1 MVNRTELVHLLVQ
14 NKETVLRKKKKHL
27 MWLPFYPC
35 DAAAL
40 KHIIVWN
47 CLCVWPELK
56 SILLTSDPE
65 PCSQKTVEA
74 KWEERQSSG

>member
-1 MVNRTELVHLLVQ
+1 MVKILKDI
-14 NKETVLRKKKKHL
+14 NKHFNVVL
-27 MWLPFYPC
+27 FYHS
-35 DAAAL
+35 DATAL

-56 SILLTSDPE
+56 SLLLTPDPE
-65 PCSQKTVEA
+65 PRSRKTAEA

>member
-1 MVNRTELVHLLVQ
+1 M
-14 NKETVLRKKKKHL
+14 LRFEKKKKKKKNCFNVVSFH
-27 MWLPFYPC
+27 PS
-35 DAAAL
+35 DATAL

-56 SILLTSDPE
+56 SLLPTPDPE
-65 PCSQKTVEA
+65 LRWRKTAEA